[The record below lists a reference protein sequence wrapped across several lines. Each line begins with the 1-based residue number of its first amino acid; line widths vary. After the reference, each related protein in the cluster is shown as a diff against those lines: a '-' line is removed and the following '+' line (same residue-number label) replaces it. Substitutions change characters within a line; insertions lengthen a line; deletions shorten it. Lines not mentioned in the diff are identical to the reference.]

1 MHKCVCCW
9 VSSLNG
15 NAIFK
20 IWSVNNVLL
29 ITVFV
34 NCFCIV
40 FIQLEEQFV
49 ENTLF
54 LHDSLSGVNGAHR
67 YCETDRI
74 VIGNVGAL
82 VYVRCMWDFT
92 SALCSHHCCL
102 HCAFFSDFTS
112 AYNLMDNLHLWSKR
126 KKDYLLLQ
134 QTAAYLYKKK
144 RLMAC
149 FGCWWSINNNS
160 FKLSY
165 STSLNVF
172 MIVWFSLRDGS
183 HFFNSI

>member
-34 NCFCIV
+34 NCCIV

-49 ENTLF
+49 ENVLF

-102 HCAFFSDFTS
+102 HCAFFSDYLCVQSNRQS
-112 AYNLMDNLHLWSKR
+112 ASSVKTKKKIIYYCSK
-126 KKDYLLLQ
+126 Q
-134 QTAAYLYKKK
+134 PHICTKKK